1 MQAITSK
8 HLVQGGFELGEY
20 VPMRRRYCVCIG
32 FVETHVVFCVDC
44 EVACVNVVPFHD
56 LFEYFWLVYR
66 ALLHEVDDLVLN
78 RVVVVLVMVQLYL
91 QFILKLS

>member
-1 MQAITSK
+1 MQLFKYKNQSEV
-8 HLVQGGFELGEY
+8 LVW
-20 VPMRRRYCVCIG
+20 